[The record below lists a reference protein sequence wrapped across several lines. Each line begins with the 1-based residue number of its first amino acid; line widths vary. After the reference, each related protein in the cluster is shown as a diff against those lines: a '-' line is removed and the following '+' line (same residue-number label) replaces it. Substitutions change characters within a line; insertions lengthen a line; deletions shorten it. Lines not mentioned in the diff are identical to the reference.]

1 MAELVIICSVV
12 VVVGVY
18 GTTTTLNSW
27 CAEATT
33 PPFKAAIKYA
43 FTCNT
48 QVPKVAGAV
57 ALLVIETVKP
67 AVTGA

>member
-1 MAELVIICSVV
+1 MVV
-12 VVVGVY
+12 VVAVY

-33 PPFKAAIKYA
+33 PPFIAAIKYA

-48 QVPKVAGAV
+48 QVPKVVGAV
-57 ALLVIETVKP
+57 ALFVIETVKTG
-67 AVTGA
+67 VTGA